1 MVSVSIRSLPWTTMR
16 WTTPLSGTTGPG
28 AAGVG
33 LVAGGGGWTVDAG
46 GGGAACA
53 HTPEASADVASS
65 MASPDTARTDARG
78 RRAVERSIVRAI
90 GKGRVL
96 TRTGRRGS
104 EIRYCA
110 AGRW

>member
-1 MVSVSIRSLPWTTMR
+1 MVSVSIRSLPWTRIR

-33 LVAGGGGWTVDAG
+33 LVAGGGGWTVEVAG

-65 MASPDTARTDARG
+65 MASPDTARTEARG
-78 RRAVERSIVRAI
+78 RRAVEESIVGAI
-90 GKGRVL
+90 VKGRML
-96 TRTGRRGS
+96 TRTGRRGT
-104 EIRYCA
+104 EIR
-110 AGRW
+110 